1 MKNSIT
7 KVSLVVSI
15 ISLLV
20 VGFLALQM
28 HEQVITLQNVQQ
40 QVDDNTNVTDPRQTS
55 WALQNIWV
63 FDNQT
68 HKYVLTHISKGNSK
82 ALRDKLLK
90 NQSGMLTQ
98 VSITHPVVPFI
109 YVKNNKI
116 SYDKLT
122 TKGMNSPQL
131 QRVHTNLTYK

>member
-28 HEQVITLQNVQQ
+28 HEQVSKLQNVQQ

-55 WALQNIWV
+55 CTNRPLLSGRP
-63 FDNQT
+63 
-68 HKYVLTHISKGNSK
+68 VLDP
-82 ALRDKLLK
+82 R
-90 NQSGMLTQ
+90 
-98 VSITHPVVPFI
+98 
-109 YVKNNKI
+109 
-116 SYDKLT
+116 
-122 TKGMNSPQL
+122 
-131 QRVHTNLTYK
+131 

>member
-28 HEQVITLQNVQQ
+28 HEQVSTLQNVQQ

-82 ALRDKLLK
+82 ALRDK
-90 NQSGMLTQ
+90 
-98 VSITHPVVPFI
+98 
-109 YVKNNKI
+109 
-116 SYDKLT
+116 
-122 TKGMNSPQL
+122 
-131 QRVHTNLTYK
+131 